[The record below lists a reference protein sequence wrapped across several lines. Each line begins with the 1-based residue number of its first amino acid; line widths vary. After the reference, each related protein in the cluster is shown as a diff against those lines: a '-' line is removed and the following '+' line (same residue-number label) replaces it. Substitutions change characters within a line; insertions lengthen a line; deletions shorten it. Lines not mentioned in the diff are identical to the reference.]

1 MIKMQY
7 LGSGA
12 AEGFPGVFCECPAC
26 QKARTLGGRNVKMRS
41 CTLLN
46 DHILIDLS
54 PDIFAQ
60 SLKWNVR
67 LSDVD
72 HIVVTHSH
80 SDHLDPYA
88 LFTRAKPGATILPGR
103 PKALDVVNIYGNR
116 EVGRVIADGMSMEAH
131 SDPSRIRWHSVEI
144 GERFWAGELAF
155 LPLKANHKRDEVCY
169 IYAVSD
175 GVRQL
180 LYGNDTG
187 QLPQETLGM
196 IRSLGLCFDVVSLDC
211 ARGTL
216 PGDGHMGLKEDVE
229 LKRALEAMGAV
240 KESTRFYLNHFSHMC
255 GLIHDEFQKL
265 ADKES
270 MTVVYDGLT
279 VTV

>member
-7 LGSGA
+7 LGTGA

-26 QKARTLGGRNVKMRS
+26 QKARILGGRNVKMRS
-41 CTLLN
+41 CTLFN

-60 SLKWNVR
+60 SLRWKVQ

-88 LFTRAKPGATILPGR
+88 VFTRAKHGATILPGR
-103 PKALDVVNIYGNR
+103 PKERDIVNLYGNR
-116 EVGRVIADGMSMEAH
+116 QVGRVISDGMALEAR
-131 SDPSRIRWHSVEI
+131 SDPDRIRWHSVET
-144 GERFWAGELAF
+144 GEKFSAGELTF
-155 LPLKANHKRDEVCY
+155 IPLKANHKKDEVCY

-175 GVRQL
+175 GTKQL

-187 QLPQETLGM
+187 ELPEETLEM
-196 IRSLGLCFDVVSLDC
+196 IRRLGLCFDVVSLDC

-216 PGDGHMGLKEDVE
+216 FGDGHMGLREDAA
-229 LKRALEAMGAV
+229 LKKTLEAMGAA
-240 KESTRFYLNHFSHMC
+240 KAATRFYLNHFSHMC
-255 GLIHDEFQKL
+255 GLTHDEFQGL
-265 ADKES
+265 AEKEG
-270 MTVVYDGLT
+270 MTLAYDGLT
-279 VTV
+279 VTI